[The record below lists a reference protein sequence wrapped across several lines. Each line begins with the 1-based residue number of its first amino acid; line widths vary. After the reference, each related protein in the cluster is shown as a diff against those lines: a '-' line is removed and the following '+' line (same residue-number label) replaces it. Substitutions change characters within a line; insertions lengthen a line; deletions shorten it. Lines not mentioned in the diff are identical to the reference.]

1 MLRFTLLA
9 WALMLA
15 PTARLAFAA
24 DDKPAAQAPAPA
36 PAAAPPLKPTPD
48 DPQQEPATPDLPKA
62 PTSEEPK
69 RGDKSAEKA
78 PRPNIVLFLADDLGI
93 GDVGCYGQKQIPTP
107 NIDKLA
113 AEGMRFTDYY
123 AGSTVCAP
131 SRCVLMTG
139 RHGGHAYIRGN
150 SKLSLRPGDAT
161 VAEILGKAGYLC
173 GMFGKWGLGQE
184 NSPGLPTV
192 QGFDRFYGYL
202 DQHHAHNYYPAFLID
217 DRRRVKLKNV
227 VPGPGLYGSGVATEK
242 VEYSHDL
249 IFAEAMKFVEDHHKE
264 RFFLFL
270 PVTLPHANNEGKK
283 SGMEVPDLGA
293 FQDKDWPENEKAF
306 AAMVSRMD
314 RDLGTLMQRL
324 KDLGIDEETIVLF
337 SSDNGPH
344 AEGGHDPNFF
354 DSNGPY
360 RGIKRA
366 LYEGGIRVPLIAR
379 WPGKIRAGSESAHIG
394 YHGDFPATASE
405 LARGVQLEGWD
416 SLSLVPTLLEQPTR
430 QQEHEYLYWEFY
442 EGKYA
447 QAARLG
453 KWKGVRQGFPPE
465 AVEIFDLAADPG
477 ETKNV
482 AKSNPEIVR
491 HMTGLFK
498 EAHQPSEFWTPEGG
512 KPMDPPDPPGDREP
526 TPTNSKPKR
535 EPTPAQP
542 GPEKEPTPAGDEK
555 KPESPKGAAEP
566 K

>member
-9 WALMLA
+9 WALVFA

-36 PAAAPPLKPTPD
+36 PPLKPTPD
-48 DPQQEPATPDLPKA
+48 DPQKEPATPDLPKA

-69 RGDKSAEKA
+69 RGDKSVEKA

-184 NSPGLPTV
+184 NSPGMPTV

-242 VEYSHDL
+242 VEYSHNL

-283 SGMEVPDLGA
+283 AGMEVPDLGS

-379 WPGKIRAGSESAHIG
+379 WPGRIPAGS
-394 YHGDFPATASE
+394 ATDETTAM
-405 LARGVQLEGWD
+405 LDL
-416 SLSLVPTLLEQPTR
+416 LPTLVALAEGTLPADRKFDGHDITPLLLGTADAR
-430 QQEHEYLYWEFY
+430 SLHEPFY
-442 EGKYA
+442 YF
-447 QAARLG
+447 R
-453 KWKGVRQGFPPE
+453 GFALE
-465 AVEIFDLAADPG
+465 AVRSGHWKLHLKSGELYDLQADIGEQTNVAAANAELVTRLRALAAKMDGDLGVDGLGPG
-477 ETKNV
+477 CRALGRVT
-482 AKSNPEIVR
+482 APLPFID
-491 HMTGLFK
+491 
-498 EAHQPSEFWTPEGG
+498 PEGRIRDG
-512 KPMDPPDPPGDREP
+512 FAPPR
-526 TPTNSKPKR
+526 
-535 EPTPAQP
+535 
-542 GPEKEPTPAGDEK
+542 
-555 KPESPKGAAEP
+555 
-566 K
+566 